1 MKTPIVI
8 MTFSHRTVFP
18 AKLIHWNGFDRGSQ
32 RTKYGE
38 ISNAYKISY
47 VIFNIKPLHKIVL
60 LIIC

>member
-1 MKTPIVI
+1 